1 MSSAGMVTSAPSRFT
16 TALSG
21 ARASRAEMASVVLPL
36 LRSSRYLP
44 TVTSAQIMP
53 ADSKYSSGIPDTC
66 PAARRPISMRLYT
79 SPAPAPSATSV
90 SILGLRRN
98 SWEKPTVK

>member
-1 MSSAGMVTSAPSRFT
+1 
-16 TALSG
+16 
-21 ARASRAEMASVVLPL
+21 MASVVLPL

-53 ADSKYSSGIPDTC
+53 ADSKYSSGMPDAC
-66 PAARRPISMRLYT
+66 PAAKRTISIRLYT
-79 SPAPAPSATSV
+79 SPALAPSATSV
-90 SILGLRRN
+90 SMLGLRRN